1 MAYVLVVG
9 CDEPPPPA
17 PEPPPPPPPP
27 RREVAAPRAVTTGAA
42 FDLVLGPR
50 GPVLIYAEPAPV
62 GGAIQLL
69 TLDRHGAAVGAPR
82 VVYRPIP
89 EDDAVFPPDALE
101 ISAASG
107 GGQLA
112 VAWVERHGTSFRAL
126 ATHGA
131 ADGAF
136 APPIELGAT
145 QRELASTRGHVA
157 AAVSPAGH
165 VEVMARLAPAPCVD
179 PSGAGASATGAA
191 PPTTCVPVGITRLAP
206 GPNER
211 RGVGLMLPRPCAS
224 TVLGFVHATD
234 VWHYAVCDESE
245 GLATTFYAVQFDP
258 QYAHAERALEG
269 CEPRGMVGIGD
280 GVAAVG
286 DCDGTRRALWL
297 GAAGRERRMLE
308 GTAHVSCEGGEAR
321 LVLPDGTSEALTGP
335 RGGFAAL
342 LSDEVAPRG
351 SRAVWTGDVL
361 LVAAPI
367 DREVGVRR
375 HECWDGGLRRTDHE

>member
-1 MAYVLVVG
+1 MACVLVVG
-9 CDEPPPPA
+9 CDDPPPPA

-42 FDLVLGPR
+42 FDLVVGPR

-69 TLDRHGAAVGAPR
+69 TLDRQGAAVGAPR
-82 VVYRPIP
+82 AVYRPIP
-89 EDDAVFPPDALE
+89 DDDAVFPPDALE
-101 ISAASG
+101 LSAASG

-126 ATHGA
+126 ATYGA

-136 APPIELGAT
+136 APPTELGAT
-145 QRELASTRGHVA
+145 RRELASTRGHVA
-157 AAVSPAGH
+157 AAVSAAGH
-165 VEVMARLAPAPCVD
+165 VEVMARLAPTSCVEG
-179 PSGAGASATGAA
+179 SSTAGAQGAS
-191 PPTTCVPVGITRLAP
+191 CVPVGITRLAP
-206 GPNER
+206 GPSER
-211 RGVGLMLPRPCAS
+211 RGVGLMLPRPCPS

-269 CEPRGMVGIGD
+269 CEPRGMVPIGE
-280 GVAAVG
+280 GVAAVA
-286 DCDGTRRALWL
+286 DCGGMRRALWL
-297 GAAGRERRMLE
+297 GAAGRERRMLG
-308 GTAHVSCEGGEAR
+308 GTASVACEGSDAR

-335 RGGFAAL
+335 RGGFAAVL
-342 LSDEVAPRG
+342 ADDVAPRG
-351 SRAVWTGDVL
+351 SRAVWTGEVL
-361 LVAAPI
+361 LVAASI

-375 HECWDGGLRRTDHE
+375 YECWNGELRRTDHE

>member
-1 MAYVLVVG
+1 
-9 CDEPPPPA
+9 
-17 PEPPPPPPPP
+17 
-27 RREVAAPRAVTTGAA
+27 
-42 FDLVLGPR
+42 
-50 GPVLIYAEPAPV
+50 VLIYAEPAPV